1 MSYEYHGKD
10 TIYSPTWFSSAQVN
24 AESYDDLTFE
34 LYRDEVMVHSRT
46 VSDNFPFRLPTQRGR
61 KYSYNLKGTD
71 EVRGVF
77 LSSTMS
83 ELNGV

>member
-10 TIYSPTWFSSAQVN
+10 TIYSPTWFAAAQVN
-24 AESYDDLTFE
+24 AESYNDLTFE
-34 LYRDEVMVHSRT
+34 LYREEVMVHSKVVT
-46 VSDNFPFRLPTQRGR
+46 DNVPFRLPTKRDR
-61 KYSYNLKGTD
+61 KYSYNLKGAD

-77 LSSTMS
+77 LASTMS